1 MVLPQEES
9 QNLESYSENANG
21 RKIVVSEEDINYDDQ
36 ELYSDYD
43 KCMKDTANVVKLN
56 RHPIVDG

>member
-1 MVLPQEES
+1 MVWPQEES

-36 ELYSDYD
+36 ERYSDYD

-56 RHPIVDG
+56 HPKVDG

>member
-1 MVLPQEES
+1 MVWPQEEL
-9 QNLESYSENANG
+9 QNLESYSEKANG

-36 ELYSDYD
+36 ERYSDYD

-56 RHPIVDG
+56 RHPKVDG

>member
-1 MVLPQEES
+1 MVWPQEES

-36 ELYSDYD
+36 ERYSDYD

-56 RHPIVDG
+56 RHPKVDG